1 MWRPVSGLSLCVVAF
16 IYVIYLITSANAISC
31 HICNSNANRTCGK
44 QLMANFSMVC
54 ASNAIGC
61 RKVLTEDQIYGFLV
75 VRSCYNNTYTN
86 HTSLFGQFIRDSC
99 TESYNSEECIC
110 KTDNCNGV
118 TFPWQQPG
126 TLLTLIAAI
135 FLSKLI

>member
-31 HICNSNANRTCGK
+31 HICNSNANRTC
-44 QLMANFSMVC
+44 
-54 ASNAIGC
+54 
-61 RKVLTEDQIYGFLV
+61 GFLV